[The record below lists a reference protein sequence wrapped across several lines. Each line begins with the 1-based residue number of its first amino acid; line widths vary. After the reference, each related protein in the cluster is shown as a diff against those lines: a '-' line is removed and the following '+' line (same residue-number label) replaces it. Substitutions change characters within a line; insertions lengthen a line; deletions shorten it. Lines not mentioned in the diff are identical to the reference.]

1 MTRTSDLTLVPAAN
15 SDRAATR
22 QRGRPFP
29 KGVSGNPSGRP
40 KRDLALAEL
49 ARAYTHEAIRTLAEI
64 MTNPNAPA
72 SSRIAAAIAL
82 LDRGYGRAPQSLEVD
97 QRASFSE
104 ELELFIR
111 QLATCPNEKMID
123 VLGDEHG

>member
-1 MTRTSDLTLVPAAN
+1 MLVVPAAN
-15 SDRAATR
+15 SGETAAP